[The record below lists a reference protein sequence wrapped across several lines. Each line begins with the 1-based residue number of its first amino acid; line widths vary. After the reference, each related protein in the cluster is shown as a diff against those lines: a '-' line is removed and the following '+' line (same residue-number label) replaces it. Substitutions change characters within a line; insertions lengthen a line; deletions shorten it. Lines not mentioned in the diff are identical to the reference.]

1 MRRSRRGHT
10 DPTLVMTPAPS
21 VPALVR
27 RGGLAVAAAGLLAC
41 GSDERT
47 GSPPPPDG
55 AIQTGGA
62 GAGAGGL
69 VPMAPFTGGAQ
80 GPGGA
85 PMAPFYGGAPMIIAP
100 MPFPGTG
107 GQSSGGAPPGTGGQ
121 SSGGAPMFPPFG
133 SGGAPMPFPWGGAGG
148 VIAPMPPPPPM
159 PAPLPA
165 SLPRKR

>member
-1 MRRSRRGHT
+1 
-10 DPTLVMTPAPS
+10 
-21 VPALVR
+21 
-27 RGGLAVAAAGLLAC
+27 LAVAAAGLLAC

-47 GSPPPPDG
+47 GNPPPADG
-55 AIQTGGA
+55 AVHAGG
-62 GAGAGGL
+62 GTDAGAGGL
-69 VPMAPFTGGAQ
+69 VPMAPYTGGAQ

-85 PMAPFYGGAPMIIAP
+85 PMAPFRGGAPMIIAP

-107 GQSSGGAPPGTGGQ
+107 GTSTGGAPPSAGGS

-133 SGGAPMPFPWGGAGG
+133 SGGAPMPFPWQGGAGG

-165 SLPRKR
+165 LPSRNRS